1 MSFNTIADVLNN
13 DTNIF
18 NTRYETT
25 LSKKSKISTH
35 SFDCYEQREE
45 EFTVLFKLKEKIS
58 EEYKN
63 QMSKVLDCDTQAIDD
78 FCHNIARQMFY
89 QMVITELKERNIML
103 YSCIYD
109 KSKRF
114 YSQYQNNEI
123 SYYDCCELLK
133 ERFLK
138 VDKLVL
144 FAVLY
149 QLV

>member
-13 DTNIF
+13 DTDIF

-25 LSKKSKISTH
+25 LSKKSTVAIH
-35 SFDCYEQREE
+35 SFDCFEQHEK
-45 EFTVLFKLKEKIS
+45 EFTVLLELKEKIS

-63 QMSKVLDCDTQAIDD
+63 QMSKVLDCNTQTIDN
-78 FCHNIARQMFY
+78 FCYDIARKMFY
-89 QMVITELKERNIML
+89 QMVITELQERNIML

-114 YSQYQNNEI
+114 YSQYQAHEI

-133 ERFLK
+133 ERFPK
-138 VDKLVL
+138 VDNLVL
-144 FAVLY
+144 FAVLD

>member
-13 DTNIF
+13 DTDIF

-25 LSKKSKISTH
+25 LSKKSKVAIH
-35 SFDCYEQREE
+35 SFGWYDEREE
-45 EFTVLFKLKEKIS
+45 EFTVLLELKEKIS

-63 QMSKVLDCDTQAIDD
+63 QMSKVLDCNTQTIDN
-78 FCHNIARQMFY
+78 FCHDIARKMFY
-89 QMVITELKERNIML
+89 QMVITELQERNIML
-103 YSCIYD
+103 YSFIYD

-114 YSQYQNNEI
+114 YSQYQNHEI

-133 ERFLK
+133 ERFPK